1 MRRNGSG
8 ARNSRP
14 EGMTTLE
21 LIRRLRI
28 LQRTVRALETELRHG
43 HLDQKLF
50 NSIDE
55 QMEAGIA
62 TAPRGEGLGT
72 HVDALRENTL
82 TPRPELMADTV
93 RASQKLQ
100 DAIEGVLAELVH

>member
-62 TAPRGEGLGT
+62 TAPRGEGLRT